1 MNGTEE
7 EDMYKCEMCGVEFDR
22 PLTKTGYEPRPDC
35 FYERFKEVLC
45 PVCGQPYFNEIEE
58 DYDDRKNPDD

>member
-1 MNGTEE
+1 
-7 EDMYKCEMCGVEFDR
+7 MYKCEMCGVEFDR
-22 PLTKTGYEPRPDC
+22 PLAKTGYEPRPDC

>member
-35 FYERFKEVLC
+35 FYERFRTVLC

>member
-1 MNGTEE
+1 
-7 EDMYKCEMCGVEFDR
+7 MYKCEMCGVEFDR

>member
-1 MNGTEE
+1 
-7 EDMYKCEMCGVEFDR
+7 MYKCEMCGVEFDR

-35 FYERFKEVLC
+35 FYERFKEEVLC

-58 DYDDRKNPDD
+58 DYDDRENPDD